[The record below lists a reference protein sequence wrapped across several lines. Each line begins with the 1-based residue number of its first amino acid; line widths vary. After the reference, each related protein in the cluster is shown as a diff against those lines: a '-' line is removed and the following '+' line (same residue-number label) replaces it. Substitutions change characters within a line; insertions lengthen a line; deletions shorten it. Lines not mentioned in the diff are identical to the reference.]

1 MCRERP
7 GVELRL
13 GRMFS
18 GGKTILSFPDEWV
31 RSNVMG
37 RKIDWCGATLK
48 VDELR
53 DLLPRLERGRR
64 Y

>member
-1 MCRERP
+1 MQRKAGSR
-7 GVELRL
+7 VEV
-13 GRMFS
+13 GTHVFWWEDD
-18 GGKTILSFPDEWV
+18 LSFPDEWV